1 MIDATVKFQTYSTKK
16 KKRVEPQR
24 RGGLKMVQA
33 LCTNPWRQKKELK
46 LRKSDCG
53 HIWVGMLSVCLYT
66 HAAAAP
72 QQTGHEAQDVGATA
86 AILTITPTAA
96 ASLWSEPGTL
106 FAVKLE
112 IR

>member
-1 MIDATVKFQTYSTKK
+1 
-16 KKRVEPQR
+16 
-24 RGGLKMVQA
+24 
-33 LCTNPWRQKKELK
+33 
-46 LRKSDCG
+46 
-53 HIWVGMLSVCLYT
+53 MLSVCLYT